1 MSYPPNEEVVA
12 GTLSTSAPP
21 NGPNFPNN
29 ILQRI
34 IDLAIQGP
42 VVLPPPTHDP
52 RRTLAQVCRRWRNVV
67 TSTSSYWTSFT
78 FEALDGQRP
87 GNILRLA
94 KLLFRRSGNNILL
107 AVRFQRNVARRLFKF
122 VLRSYAHRL
131 WSLSCVVTKKGL
143 KTFFGA
149 GGVHLPLLQHIDLA
163 VVFNTNGHITTRRTP
178 VKGSIDLARI
188 RRAPSLRHVVLHI
201 PNRVHPADF
210 RRLWS
215 RLTHVDLGD
224 TPIRPTTF
232 LKIMGQSLFLEYGVF
247 CINFLRL
254 RDQQST
260 TFPTTT
266 IPLVRRLRLR
276 LIRPSRDTR
285 IFRKLRMPSLEELWL
300 EREEVGQSIR
310 DMSLYKTLLA
320 KLNAPLK
327 HITFSENFSPTTTWN
342 LPPVDRTQRLIY
354 QQLDRV
360 LRPAHN
366 LTSLY
371 LCPGVFMHPL
381 VLERL
386 ASGELLPFL
395 EKLAVSSISGW
406 DILWMVRERNL
417 ASTRPESGPSSSNS
431 TSLVAPVA
439 RPIAL
444 NYLDLFV
451 MTCGL
456 DGGSIQKYKDAL
468 EALLLPCG
476 YLFRYIQ
483 IPGRAS
489 STS

>member
-1 MSYPPNEEVVA
+1 MLGA
-12 GTLSTSAPP
+12 FSTSAPP
-21 NGPNFPNN
+21 NGPNFPDN

-34 IDLAIQGP
+34 IDLTIQGP

-52 RRTLAQVCRRWRNVV
+52 RRVLAQVCRRWRNVV
-67 TSTSSYWTSFT
+67 TSTSSYWTFFT
-78 FEALDGQRP
+78 FEALHGQRP

-107 AVRFQRNVARRLFKF
+107 SIRFQRNVARRLLKF
-122 VLRSYAHRL
+122 VLRSYSHRL
-131 WSLSCVVTKKGL
+131 WSLSCFVTKREL

-149 GGVHLPLLQHIDLA
+149 GGVHFPRLQHIDLA
-163 VVFNTNGHITTRRTP
+163 VVSNRHGHITTRRTP
-178 VKGSIDLARI
+178 AKGSINLYRI
-188 RRAPSLRHVVLHI
+188 RRAPFLRHVVLHI
-201 PNRVHPADF
+201 PNRVHPADL
-210 RRLWS
+210 RLLWG

-224 TPIRPTTF
+224 TPTRPSTF
-232 LKIMGQSLFLEYGVF
+232 MKIMEQSLFLEYGVF
-247 CINFLRL
+247 CIHFTRL
-254 RDQQST
+254 GNQQST
-260 TFPTTT
+260 TFSTTT
-266 IPLVRRLRLR
+266 VPLLRRLRLR
-276 LIRPSRDTR
+276 LIHPSRDTR

-327 HITFSENFSPTTTWN
+327 HVTFSEHYSPTSTTTWYFPRLN
-342 LPPVDRTQRLIY
+342 CTQRLIY
-354 QQLDRV
+354 QHLDRV

-371 LCPGVFMHPL
+371 LCPGVFIHPL
-381 VLERL
+381 VLGRL

-395 EKLAVSSISGW
+395 ERLAVSSVSGW

-417 ASTRPESGPSSSNS
+417 ASTRPESGPSSNS
-431 TSLVAPVA
+431 TSLVTPVA
-439 RPIAL
+439 RPVAL

-451 MTCGL
+451 MMCGL
-456 DGGSIQKYKDAL
+456 NEDYVQKYKDAL
-468 EALLLPCG
+468 DALLLPCG
-476 YLFRYIQ
+476 YLFRYIP
-483 IPGRAS
+483 IPGQAS